1 MACQKVGLDPSIVF
15 IKYFVS
21 YSPLKVRVRFTNR
34 NDGSLEEDHTV
45 ASVVSHP
52 DFKAGRLLHNI
63 ATMVLDEPID
73 LVKEE
78 GVNAAC
84 MPACNEMFVH
94 TFKNHTG
101 LFSSQH
107 CIAHS

>member
-1 MACQKVGLDPSIVF
+1 M
-15 IKYFVS
+15 
-21 YSPLKVRVRFTNR
+21 KVRVRFTNR

-52 DFKAGRLLHNI
+52 DFKAGRLLNNI

-84 MPACNEMFVH
+84 MPACSEMFVH

-101 LFSSQH
+101 LFSSWYY
-107 CIAHS
+107 IAHS